1 MDSRPSCFTLS
12 SLFEHSFRTY
22 PDELA
27 ICDVKGNSYSYAQ
40 LEEAIRDVQD
50 LLKQQ
55 GVGSSDKVVILGSSS
70 PNWVITYL
78 AVTTMAAVA
87 VPILPDFSEE
97 AIRNIVEH
105 AECKLVVCAEKFE
118 QLFAQEDYPRL
129 RGLIRLDNLELAWS
143 SPSPC
148 EPGVGREPQEQDL
161 AAIIYTSGTTGTS
174 KGVMLTHK
182 NIAHNA
188 WAGTEIIS
196 VGPGDRML
204 SVLPLA
210 HTFEC
215 TLGMVLPLMNGA
227 SVHYLDKR
235 PTAAVLLPAL
245 EEVRPTLMLTVPLI
259 IEKIFKLRILPKINE
274 SAVTRFLY
282 KVPATR
288 KLIHKKAGKKLYQMF
303 GGRLRFFGVGGA
315 PLAPDVEKF
324 LKDSHFPY
332 AIGYGLTETSPLSA
346 GSHPRDTRLRAIG
359 PAAPD
364 IQIKIEEREGHSNG
378 EVLIKGPNVML
389 GYYKD
394 PETTAAVLSEDGW
407 LKTGD
412 LGYFSEDGYLY
423 VKGRLKNMLLGPSG
437 ENIFPEEIEAVLGR
451 FESVL
456 ESVVTQKVDSLVAR
470 VHVNREILEEKYNS
484 LKNREKQFEAYVQ
497 EHLEDIRRT
506 VNKRVASFARI
517 HEIIEELEPFEKTP
531 TNKIKRYLYCPIT
544 SVS

>member
-1 MDSRPSCFTLS
+1 MDSHPPCFTLS
-12 SLFEHSFRTY
+12 SLFENSFRSY
-22 PDELA
+22 ADELA
-27 ICDVKGNSYSYAQ
+27 ICDVNGSSYTYAE
-40 LEEAIRDVQD
+40 LEKAVKD
-50 LLKQQ
+50 LQELLRQQ
-55 GVGSSDKVVILGSSS
+55 GISSGDKVALLGASSS
-70 PNWVITYL
+70 HWVVSYL
-78 AVTTMAAVA
+78 AITTMSAVA
-87 VPILPDFSEE
+87 VPILPDFTRE
-97 AIRNIVEH
+97 AIGNIVEH
-105 AECKLVVCAEKFE
+105 AECRIVICADKFKVLFPKKYNA
-118 QLFAQEDYPRL
+118 QLD
-129 RGLIRLDNLELAWS
+129 GLISLESLALEWQNDDV
-143 SPSPC
+143 PA
-148 EPGVGREPQEQDL
+148 PGVTNEPREEDL
-161 AAIIYTSGTTGTS
+161 AAIIYTSGTTGSS

-196 VGPGDRML
+196 TGPGDRML

-245 EEVRPTLMLTVPLI
+245 EQVRPTLMLTVPLI

-282 KVPATR
+282 KLRPTR

-303 GGRLRFFGVGGA
+303 GGKLRFFGVGGA

-332 AIGYGLTETSPLSA
+332 AIGYGLTETSPLAA

-364 IQIKIEEREGHSNG
+364 IQIKIEEREGSSNG
-378 EVLIKGPNVML
+378 EVLIKGPNVMK

-394 PETTAAVLSEDGW
+394 PENTAAVLSEDGW

-437 ENIFPEEIEAVLGR
+437 ENIYPEEIEAVLGR
-451 FESVL
+451 FEAVL
-456 ESVVTQKVDSLVAR
+456 ESVVTQRVDSLVAR
-470 VHVNREILEEKYNS
+470 VHVNREVLEEKYNQ
-484 LKNREKQFEAYVQ
+484 LKDREKQFEAYVQ
-497 EHLEDIRRT
+497 EQLEDIRKS

-531 TNKIKRYLYCPIT
+531 TNKIKRYLYCLAT
-544 SVS
+544 QG